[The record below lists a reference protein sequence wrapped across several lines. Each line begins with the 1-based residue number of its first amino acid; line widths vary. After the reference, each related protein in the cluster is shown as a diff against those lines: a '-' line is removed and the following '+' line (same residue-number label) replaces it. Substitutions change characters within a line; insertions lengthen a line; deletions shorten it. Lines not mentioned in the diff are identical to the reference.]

1 MVYTPLVVSAIVLIG
16 PTEALPALRAQ
27 LADVTTSLQMFTD
40 HEVREAV
47 EYIATTRPAIVAVE
61 EVFAVSPR
69 GEALVGRIMD
79 DPGLSSCEIRILA
92 FGATIGDKSR
102 RKSGT
107 GIAPAVAVAPEP
119 AAGAGTQAP
128 RKVFDRR
135 GTRRAERFRMLQ
147 GVFGAPL
154 IPLAQA
160 QLLDINPT
168 ERHGQAMAIFGAGT
182 LLGPILGPTLGGWLT
197 DNFSWRWC
205 FFINLPLGIIALVGA
220 WLFISGE
227 RTEQRKR
234 FDSGVDPWPLI
245 ADGDEHPTELPGG
258 ATAPELAAWTALD
271 PSTPDLLA
279 RARALVG

>member
-1 MVYTPLVVSAIVLIG
+1 VSAIVLIG

-92 FGATIGDKSR
+92 LGATIGDKNR

-119 AAGAGTQAP
+119 AAGGGTQAP

-147 GVFGAPL
+147 GVSVTVDGNPAELVDLSTAGAQVLSRIILRPNQRVR
-154 IPLAQA
+154 I
-160 QLLDINPT
+160 QLPEGHAEARRVLRCAGSVVWASFEMPP
-168 ERHGQAMAIFGAGT
+168 GQPPRYRAG
-182 LLGPILGPTLGGWLT
+182 LKL
-197 DNFSWRWC
+197 
-205 FFINLPLGIIALVGA
+205 
-220 WLFISGE
+220 
-227 RTEQRKR
+227 
-234 FDSGVDPWPLI
+234 SGVEIDALQNF
-245 ADGDEHPTELPGG
+245 ADRHRAPFSDE
-258 ATAPELAAWTALD
+258 AD
-271 PSTPDLLA
+271 
-279 RARALVG
+279 